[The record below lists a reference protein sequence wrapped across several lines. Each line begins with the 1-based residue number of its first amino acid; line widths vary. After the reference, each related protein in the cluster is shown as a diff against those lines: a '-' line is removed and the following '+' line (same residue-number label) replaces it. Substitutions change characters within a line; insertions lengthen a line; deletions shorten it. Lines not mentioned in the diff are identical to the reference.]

1 MIDPQWLRNA
11 AIFAQDLEREEDLG
25 KMLEEDCQEYLD
37 LCKKYNEKPLFQK
50 NGTLDC
56 YSKHANKLRER
67 NEDDNL
73 TVSAEPIDGG
83 VQDV

>member
-1 MIDPQWLRNA
+1 M
-11 AIFAQDLEREEDLG
+11 G

-56 YSKHANKLRER
+56 YSKHANRLRER
-67 NEDDNL
+67 AEGENVAEKTVDAP
-73 TVSAEPIDGG
+73 VSAAPVGDRVQG
-83 VQDV
+83 V